1 MDADRF
7 DQLARSLTDG
17 ATRRRVVAGAL
28 GAALITLT
36 DLAENALGKNGH
48 KRNRDGGTSRGKHP
62 KNKKKTKN
70 RKRNEQK
77 GKDRKQDKRQVGQE
91 QCIALD
97 QRCRKHGEPCC
108 GGAKCR
114 TLLGLP
120 LISGKCRCPQG
131 TRECRGACIP
141 ESTCCADSECDA
153 GEVCQDGVCGTPAP
167 CDVCASGCPFV
178 SVQAALDAA
187 SNGDTITICAGTYDE
202 TVTIARD
209 LTLSGAGDGENPA
222 ANTILD
228 GAGAGTVLTIATGAA
243 VTLKTL
249 RVTGGNADLGGGI
262 YNDHGTLGLSGCTVS
277 GNAATDGGGVLN
289 QGGTLTLSNSTV
301 SGNTASVSG
310 NSGGFGGGI
319 DNESGTLHLVD
330 STVSGNTARI
340 GGGLFVDGS
349 STVTLSDSSVSD
361 NTADQEGGGI
371 ATDDDVVTLTLTN
384 CTVNGN
390 TSGLGGGGIFSIGN
404 LTLSNSTVRDN
415 TANDGGGGI
424 HGDGGGILNGTLG
437 TLTLEASTVTN
448 NHAAIDG
455 GGIANAGT
463 VSCSGDSTVSGN
475 TAGTAGTEN
484 CFDVPDFGGSGCNT
498 CPA

>member
-17 ATRRRVVAGAL
+17 ATRRRVVTGSL

-36 DLAENALGKNGH
+36 DLAENALGKRGR
-48 KRNRDGGTSRGKHP
+48 KRNRDKPS
-62 KNKKKTKN
+62 KNKNKN

-77 GKDRKQDKRQVGQE
+77 GKGGKQDKKQVGQE

-97 QRCRKHGEPCC
+97 QRCRKHGDPCC

-131 TRECRGACIP
+131 TRVCNGACVALDA
-141 ESTCCADSECDA
+141 CCEADNTGSC
-153 GEVCQDGVCGTPAP
+153 PP
-167 CDVCASGCPFV
+167 CDVCADGCPFT
-178 SVQAALDAA
+178 SVQEAVDAA
-187 SNGDTITICAGTYDE
+187 DPEATITICAGTFTE
-202 TVTIARD
+202 TVTIAQD
-209 LTLSGAGDGENPA
+209 LTLLGVGQANDPA
-222 ANTILD
+222 SNTLLD
-228 GAGAGTVLTIATGAA
+228 GAGAGTVVTITAGAT
-243 VTLKTL
+243 VIMQHL

-277 GNAATDGGGVLN
+277 GNAATDGGGILN

-319 DNESGTLHLVD
+319 DNESGTLDLAD

-340 GGGLFVDGS
+340 GGGLFVDGP
-349 STVTLSDSSVSD
+349 STVTLSDSTVSD

-371 ATDDDVVTLTLTN
+371 ATDDDVVTLSLTN

-390 TSGLGGGGIFSIGN
+390 TSGLDGGGIFGIGN

-415 TANDGGGGI
+415 TAND
-424 HGDGGGILNGTLG
+424 DGGGILNGALG
-437 TLTLEASTVTN
+437 ALTLEASTVTN
-448 NHAAIDG
+448 NRAAVDG